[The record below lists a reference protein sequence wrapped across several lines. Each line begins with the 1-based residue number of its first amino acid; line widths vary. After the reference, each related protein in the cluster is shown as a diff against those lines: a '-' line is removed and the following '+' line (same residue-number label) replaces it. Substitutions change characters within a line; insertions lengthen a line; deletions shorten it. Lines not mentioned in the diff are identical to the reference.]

1 MADPAALLTEAAGPH
16 AGSWDVAG
24 ALPRELLRRLGGE
37 GVLCA
42 AVPAEFG
49 GLGLSGLADGRL
61 TAHAGSL
68 CGSLRSVMTSQ
79 GMAAWTIRRFG
90 DREQRAGLLARL
102 TGGDLAAV
110 CFSEAEAGSDLSAV
124 ATRITDSADTDGIVV
139 SGEKV
144 WVTAAAYA
152 DLLLVAGTYGSG
164 AAIAAVPATATGVT
178 VEKIPDPLGCRAAG
192 HSNVR
197 LDSVRLPRSA
207 LLAGSRLPM
216 TVLVTMALTH
226 GRLSV
231 AWGCV
236 GMLRACLAAAV
247 RHVGARHQF
256 GTPLAGHQ
264 LVARH
269 VADLHVAE
277 RTATLAC
284 ERASDSWDRN
294 SPDLVTDAVLA
305 KYVASGNAAA
315 GAARAVQVLAS
326 AAAQD
331 GHVVARAY
339 RDAKLMELIEGTSE
353 ICQLVLARRAIEEH
367 S

>member
-1 MADPAALLTEAAGPH
+1 MVDAAALLTESVGQLAG
-16 AGSWDVAG
+16 AWDVAG
-24 ALPRELLRRLGGE
+24 ALPRELLRELGTE

-61 TAHAGSL
+61 TSHAGSL

-79 GMAAWTIRRFG
+79 GMAAWTIRRLG
-90 DREQRAGLLARL
+90 DREQRSGLLGRL

-124 ATRITDSADTDGIVV
+124 TTRITDDAGGIVV
-139 SGEKV
+139 TGEKV

-152 DLLLVAGTYGSG
+152 DLLLVVGTYGSG
-164 AAIAAVPATATGVT
+164 AAVAVVPAIAPGVT
-178 VEKIPDPLGCRAAG
+178 IEKIPDPLGCRAAG
-192 HSNVR
+192 HSDVR

-216 TVLVTMALTH
+216 TMLVTIALTY

-236 GMLRACLAAAV
+236 GMLRACLASTV

-277 RTATLAC
+277 RTATFAC

-294 SPDLVTDAVLA
+294 SPDMVTDAVLA
-305 KYVASGNAAA
+305 KYVAAGNAAA
-315 GAARAVQVLAS
+315 GAARAVQVMAS

-353 ICQLVLARRAIEEH
+353 ICQLVLARRALEED

>member
-1 MADPAALLTEAAGPH
+1 MADPAALLTESVGPH
-16 AGSWDVAG
+16 AAAWDVAG
-24 ALPRELLRRLGGE
+24 ALPRELLRRLGRE

-79 GMAAWTIRRFG
+79 GMAAWTIRRLG
-90 DREQRAGLLARL
+90 DREQRAALLGRL
-102 TGGDLAAV
+102 SGGDLAAV

-124 ATRITDSADTDGIVV
+124 ATRITDDADGIVV
-139 SGEKV
+139 TGEKV

-152 DLLLVAGTYGSG
+152 DLLLVAGTYGAG
-164 AAIAAVPATATGVT
+164 AAIAAVPATAAGVT

-207 LLAGSRLPM
+207 LLAGSRLPVTM
-216 TVLVTMALTH
+216 LVTIPLTH

-236 GMLRACLAAAV
+236 GMLRACLAAVV
-247 RHVGARHQF
+247 RHAGARHQF
-256 GTPLAGHQ
+256 GTPLAAHQ

-269 VADLHVAE
+269 VADLHVAV

-294 SPDLVTDAVLA
+294 SPELVTDAVLA
-305 KYVASGNAAA
+305 KYVAAGNAAA
-315 GAARAVQVLAS
+315 GATRAVQVLAS
-326 AAAQD
+326 AGAQD

-353 ICQLVLARRAIEEH
+353 ICQLVLARRAIEEN